1 LQILKGYSILFSKM
15 IKRTKA
21 IAQVAQ
27 ALGWSRAV
35 ALVGPRQC
43 GKTTLAREFVAFD
56 SPNYFDLE
64 DNADLARLENP
75 AFAFSKLEGLV
86 VIDEIQRRPDLFPS
100 LRVQMDRPSNKAKFL
115 ILGSA
120 SPELLQQSSETLAGR
135 IATIELDGFSLDELG
150 TDSLETL
157 WSRGGFPL
165 SFLAGSDE
173 ESIFWRK
180 NFSRDFLER
189 DLGQLGFQIPPQAM
203 GRFWKMVAH
212 YHGQNLNASELARSL
227 GVSAPTVRRYLDIL
241 SGAFM
246 LRQLQPWFENIK
258 KRQVKSP
265 KIYYRDTGLLHYQL
279 GIPSYHELLA
289 HPKVGASWEGFA
301 IEQAIRF
308 HQPDEQYFWS
318 TQSDAELD
326 LLLFKDGRRIG
337 LECKLNDA
345 PRITKSMRTAMEILK
360 LDELKVI
367 HTGSKS
373 YELDKNVHAIPLS
386 HLI

>member
-1 LQILKGYSILFSKM
+1 MDK
-15 IKRTKA
+15 
-21 IAQVAQ
+21 
-27 ALGWSRAV
+27 
-35 ALVGPRQC
+35 
-43 GKTTLAREFVAFD
+43 
-56 SPNYFDLE
+56 
-64 DNADLARLENP
+64 
-75 AFAFSKLEGLV
+75 
-86 VIDEIQRRPDLFPS
+86 PD
-100 LRVQMDRPSNKAKFL
+100 NKAKFL

-150 TDSLETL
+150 ADSLETL
-157 WSRGGFPL
+157 WTRGGFPL
-165 SFLAGSDE
+165 SFLADSDKQ
-173 ESIFWRK
+173 STFWRK
-180 NFSRDFLER
+180 NFCRDFLER
-189 DLGQLGFQIPPQAM
+189 DLGLLGFQIPPQAM

-212 YHGQNLNASELARSL
+212 YHGQNLNAAELARSL
-227 GVSAPTVRRYLDIL
+227 GVSAPTVRHYLDIL

-246 LRQLQPWFENIK
+246 VHQLQPWFENIK

-279 GIPSYHELLA
+279 GIGSYHELLS
-289 HPKVGASWEGFA
+289 HPKIGASWEGFA

-308 HQPDEQYFWS
+308 YQPDEQYFWS

-337 LECKLNDA
+337 IECKLNDA
-345 PRITKSMRTAMEILK
+345 PKFTKSMRTAMQTLK

-367 HTGSKS
+367 YTGSKS
-373 YELDKNVHAIPLS
+373 YELDENVQAIPLS

>member
-1 LQILKGYSILFSKM
+1 M
-15 IKRTKA
+15 IERTKA
-21 IAQVAQ
+21 ISQVSK
-27 ALGWSRAV
+27 ALRWSRAV

-64 DNADLARLENP
+64 DNADLARLDNP

-86 VIDEIQRRPDLFPS
+86 VIDEIQRRPELFPS
-100 LRVQMDRPSNKAKFL
+100 LRVQMDKPGNKAKFL

-150 TDSLETL
+150 ADSLETL
-157 WSRGGFPL
+157 WTRGGFPL
-165 SFLAGSDE
+165 SFLADSDE
-173 ESIFWRK
+173 QSIFWRK
-180 NFSRDFLER
+180 NFCRDFLER
-189 DLGQLGFQIPPQAM
+189 DLGLLGFQIPPQAM

-212 YHGQNLNASELARSL
+212 YHGQNLNAAELARSL
-227 GVSAPTVRRYLDIL
+227 GVSAPTVRHYLDIL

-279 GIPSYHELLA
+279 GIGSYHDLLG
-289 HPKVGASWEGFA
+289 HPKIGASWEGFA

-308 HQPDEQYFWS
+308 YQPDEQYFWS
-318 TQSDAELD
+318 TQSEAELD

-345 PRITKSMRTAMEILK
+345 PRITKSMRTAMETLK
-360 LDELKVI
+360 LDELKII

-373 YELDKNVHAIPLS
+373 YELDENVQAIPLS

>member
-1 LQILKGYSILFSKM
+1 M

-21 IAQVAQ
+21 ISQVSK
-27 ALGWSRAV
+27 ALRWSRAV

-64 DNADLARLENP
+64 DNADLARLDNP

-86 VIDEIQRRPDLFPS
+86 VIDEIQRRPELFPS
-100 LRVQMDRPSNKAKFL
+100 LRVQMDKPGNKAKFL

-150 TDSLETL
+150 ADSLETL
-157 WSRGGFPL
+157 WTRGGFPL
-165 SFLAGSDE
+165 SFLADSDE
-173 ESIFWRK
+173 QSTFWRK
-180 NFSRDFLER
+180 NFCRDFLER
-189 DLGQLGFQIPPQAM
+189 DLGLLGFQIPPQAM

-212 YHGQNLNASELARSL
+212 YHGQNLNAAELARSL
-227 GVSAPTVRRYLDIL
+227 GVSAPTVRHYLDIL

-279 GIPSYHELLA
+279 GIGSYHDLLG
-289 HPKVGASWEGFA
+289 HPKIGASWEGFA

-308 HQPDEQYFWS
+308 YQPDEQYFWS
-318 TQSDAELD
+318 TQSEAELD

-345 PRITKSMRTAMEILK
+345 PRITKSMRTAMETLK
-360 LDELKVI
+360 LDELKII

-373 YELDKNVHAIPLS
+373 YELDENVQAIPLS

>member
-1 LQILKGYSILFSKM
+1 M
-15 IKRTKA
+15 
-21 IAQVAQ
+21 
-27 ALGWSRAV
+27 

-64 DNADLARLENP
+64 DNADLARLEHP
-75 AFAFSKLEGLV
+75 AFALGKLEGLV
-86 VIDEIQRRPDLFPS
+86 VIDEIQRRPELFPS
-100 LRVQMDRPSNKAKFL
+100 LRVQMDRPDNKAKFL

-150 TDSLETL
+150 SDCLETL
-157 WSRGGFPL
+157 WTRGGFPL
-165 SFLAGSDE
+165 SYLADSDE
-173 ESIFWRK
+173 QSNFWRK

-189 DLGQLGFQIPPQAM
+189 DLRLLGFQILPQAM
-203 GRFWKMVAH
+203 GRFWKMMAH
-212 YHGQNLNASELARSL
+212 YHGQNLNATELARSL
-227 GVSAPTVRRYLDIL
+227 GVSAPTVRHYLDIL
-241 SGAFM
+241 SGSFM

-265 KIYYRDTGLLHYQL
+265 KIYFRDTGLLHYQL
-279 GIPSYHELLA
+279 GISSYHELLS
-289 HPKVGASWEGFA
+289 HPKIGASWEGFA

-308 HQPDEQYFWS
+308 YQPDEQYFWS

-326 LLLFKDGRRIG
+326 LLLFKDGQRIG
-337 LECKLNDA
+337 LECKLTDA
-345 PRITKSMRTAMEILK
+345 PKMTKSMRTAMETLN
-360 LDELKVI
+360 LNHLKVI

-373 YELDKNVHAIPLS
+373 YDLDENVQAVPLT
-386 HLI
+386 HLV

>member
-1 LQILKGYSILFSKM
+1 M
-15 IKRTKA
+15 VKRTKA
-21 IAQVAQ
+21 LSQVTQ

-64 DNADLARLENP
+64 DEADLARLENP
-75 AFAFSKLEGLV
+75 AFTFGKLEGLV
-86 VIDEIQRRPDLFPS
+86 VIDEVQRRPELFPS
-100 LRVQMDRPSNKAKFL
+100 LRVQMDRPGNKVKFL

-120 SPELLQQSSETLAGR
+120 SPELLRQSSETLAGR

-150 TDSLETL
+150 VDSLETL
-157 WSRGGFPL
+157 WTRGGFPL

-173 ESIFWRK
+173 QSAFWRK
-180 NFSRDFLER
+180 NFTKDFLER
-189 DLGQLGFQIPPQAM
+189 DLGQLGFQIPPQSI
-203 GRFWKMVAH
+203 GRFWKMAAH
-212 YHGQNLNASELARSL
+212 YHGQNLNAAEIARSL
-227 GVSAPTVRRYLDIL
+227 EISAPTVRRYLDIL

-265 KIYYRDTGLLHYQL
+265 KIYYRDTGLLHHQL
-279 GIPSYHELLA
+279 GISSYHDLLG
-289 HPKVGASWEGFA
+289 HPKIGASWEGFV

-308 HQPDEQYFWS
+308 YQPEEQYFWS

-326 LLLFKDGRRIG
+326 LLLFKDGRRLG
-337 LECKLNDA
+337 LECKLSDT
-345 PRITKSMRTAMEILK
+345 PRITKSMRTAIETLR
-360 LDELKVI
+360 LDEMIVI
-367 HTGSKS
+367 HSGNKS
-373 YELDKNVHAIPLS
+373 YSLDEKVRALPLS

>member
-1 LQILKGYSILFSKM
+1 MILRS
-15 IKRTKA
+15 KA
-21 IAQVAQ
+21 ISQVSK

-64 DNADLARLENP
+64 DNADLARLEHP
-75 AFAFSKLEGLV
+75 AFALGKLEGLV
-86 VIDEIQRRPDLFPS
+86 VIDEIQRRPELFPS
-100 LRVQMDRPSNKAKFL
+100 LRVQMDRPDNKAKFL

-150 TDSLETL
+150 SDCLETL
-157 WSRGGFPL
+157 WTRGGFPL
-165 SFLAGSDE
+165 SYLADSDE
-173 ESIFWRK
+173 QSNFWRK

-189 DLGQLGFQIPPQAM
+189 DLRLLGFQILPEAM
-203 GRFWKMVAH
+203 GRFWKMMAH
-212 YHGQNLNASELARSL
+212 YHGQNLNATELARSL
-227 GVSAPTVRRYLDIL
+227 GVSAPTVRHYLDIL
-241 SGAFM
+241 SGSFM

-265 KIYYRDTGLLHYQL
+265 KIYFRDTGLLHYQL
-279 GIPSYHELLA
+279 GISSYHELLS
-289 HPKVGASWEGFA
+289 HPKIGASWEGFA

-308 HQPDEQYFWS
+308 YQPDEQYFWS

-326 LLLFKDGRRIG
+326 LLLFKDGQRIG
-337 LECKLNDA
+337 LECKLTDA
-345 PRITKSMRTAMEILK
+345 PKMTKSMRTAMETLN
-360 LDELKVI
+360 LNHLKVI

-373 YELDKNVHAIPLS
+373 YDLDENVQAVPLT
-386 HLI
+386 HLV

>member
-1 LQILKGYSILFSKM
+1 M
-15 IKRTKA
+15 IERTKA
-21 IAQVAQ
+21 ISQVSK
-27 ALGWSRAV
+27 ALRWSRAV

-64 DNADLARLENP
+64 DNADLARLDNP

-86 VIDEIQRRPDLFPS
+86 VIDEIQRRPELFPS
-100 LRVQMDRPSNKAKFL
+100 LRVQMDKPGNKAKFL

-150 TDSLETL
+150 ADSLETL
-157 WSRGGFPL
+157 WTRGGFPL
-165 SFLAGSDE
+165 SFLADSDE
-173 ESIFWRK
+173 QSTFWRK
-180 NFSRDFLER
+180 NFCRDFLER
-189 DLGQLGFQIPPQAM
+189 DLGLLGFQIPPQAM

-212 YHGQNLNASELARSL
+212 YHGQNLNAAELARSL
-227 GVSAPTVRRYLDIL
+227 GVSAPTVRHYLDIL

-279 GIPSYHELLA
+279 GIGSYHDLLG
-289 HPKVGASWEGFA
+289 HPRIGASWEGFA

-308 HQPDEQYFWS
+308 YQPDEQYFWS
-318 TQSDAELD
+318 TQSEAELD

-345 PRITKSMRTAMEILK
+345 PRITKSMRTAMETLK
-360 LDELKVI
+360 LDELKII

-373 YELDKNVHAIPLS
+373 YELDENVQAIPLS

>member
-1 LQILKGYSILFSKM
+1 MILRS
-15 IKRTKA
+15 KA
-21 IAQVAQ
+21 ISQVSK

-64 DNADLARLENP
+64 DNADLARLEHP
-75 AFAFSKLEGLV
+75 AFALGKLEGLV
-86 VIDEIQRRPDLFPS
+86 VIDEIQRRPELFPS
-100 LRVQMDRPSNKAKFL
+100 LRVQMDRPDNKAKFL

-150 TDSLETL
+150 SDCLETL
-157 WSRGGFPL
+157 WTRGGFPL
-165 SFLAGSDE
+165 SYLADSDE
-173 ESIFWRK
+173 QSNFWRK

-189 DLGQLGFQIPPQAM
+189 DLRLLGFQILPQAM
-203 GRFWKMVAH
+203 GRFWKMMAH
-212 YHGQNLNASELARSL
+212 YHGQNLNATELARSL
-227 GVSAPTVRRYLDIL
+227 GVSAPTVRHYLDIL
-241 SGAFM
+241 SGSFM

-265 KIYYRDTGLLHYQL
+265 KIYFRDTGLLHYQL
-279 GIPSYHELLA
+279 GISSYHELLS
-289 HPKVGASWEGFA
+289 HPKIGASWEGFA

-308 HQPDEQYFWS
+308 YQPDEQYFWS
-318 TQSDAELD
+318 TLSDADLD
-326 LLLFKDGRRIG
+326 LLLFKDGQRIG
-337 LECKLNDA
+337 LECKLTDA
-345 PRITKSMRTAMEILK
+345 PKMTKSMRTAMETLN
-360 LDELKVI
+360 LNHLKVI

-373 YELDKNVHAIPLS
+373 YDLDENVQAVPLT
-386 HLI
+386 HLV

>member
-1 LQILKGYSILFSKM
+1 MILRS
-15 IKRTKA
+15 KA
-21 IAQVAQ
+21 ISQVSK

-64 DNADLARLENP
+64 DNADLARLEHP
-75 AFAFSKLEGLV
+75 AFALGKLEGLV
-86 VIDEIQRRPDLFPS
+86 VIDEIQRRPELFPS
-100 LRVQMDRPSNKAKFL
+100 LRVQMDRPDNKAKFL

-150 TDSLETL
+150 SDCLETL
-157 WSRGGFPL
+157 WTRGGFPL
-165 SFLAGSDE
+165 SYLADSDE
-173 ESIFWRK
+173 QSNFWRK

-189 DLGQLGFQIPPQAM
+189 DLRLLGFQILPQAM
-203 GRFWKMVAH
+203 GRFWKMMAH
-212 YHGQNLNASELARSL
+212 YHGQNLNATELARSL
-227 GVSAPTVRRYLDIL
+227 GVSAPTVRHYLDIL
-241 SGAFM
+241 SGSFM

-265 KIYYRDTGLLHYQL
+265 KIYFRDTGLLHYQL
-279 GIPSYHELLA
+279 GISSYHELLS
-289 HPKVGASWEGFA
+289 HPKIGASWEGFA

-308 HQPDEQYFWS
+308 YQPDEQYFWS

-326 LLLFKDGRRIG
+326 LLLFKDGQRIG
-337 LECKLNDA
+337 LECKLTDA
-345 PRITKSMRTAMEILK
+345 PKMTKSMRTAMETLN
-360 LDELKVI
+360 LNHLKVI

-373 YELDKNVHAIPLS
+373 YDLDENVQAVPLT
-386 HLI
+386 HLV